1 MFLNYVIFVTLCL
14 GSSETIAKN
23 IAGCARKVIK
33 EINKNIQVAM
43 DNSMDIDA
51 GPSSSK

>member
-1 MFLNYVIFVTLCL
+1 LFCYVITFL

>member
-1 MFLNYVIFVTLCL
+1 MAFL